1 MGGKDA
7 VNGTLSSDSPALH
20 SAFQTYLSPFWSRSK
35 IWLMKRVLLIT
46 ACPGEATVT
55 SLTAD
60 ASNVSLN
67 WVLVFIYLSGNK
79 AEEAPAVTVNEL
91 AGICS
96 GFANGVFMK
105 GGEGGGRGACTLLGL
120 GSSWQEAEG
129 KGVRPGPARVQYPSL
144 RMTRGRNRM
153 DAKQLSML
161 TF

>member
-20 SAFQTYLSPFWSRSK
+20 SAFQIYLSPSWSRSK

-46 ACPGEATVT
+46 ACPGEATVA

-96 GFANGVFMK
+96 GFAK
-105 GGEGGGRGACTLLGL
+105 WSLYKRERGGWAGSVHPAWPEKQLARGRGKGL
-120 GSSWQEAEG
+120 
-129 KGVRPGPARVQYPSL
+129 RPGPARAQYPSL

-153 DAKQLSML
+153 DAQQLSML